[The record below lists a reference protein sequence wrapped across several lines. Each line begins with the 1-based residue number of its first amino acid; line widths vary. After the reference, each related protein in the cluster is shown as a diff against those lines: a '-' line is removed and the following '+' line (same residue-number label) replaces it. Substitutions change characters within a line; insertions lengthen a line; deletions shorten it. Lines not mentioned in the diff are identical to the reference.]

1 MEQCG
6 KETEVFSRIVGYF
19 RPLRRWNEGKAEEF
33 RQRLT
38 YDQKASGEEPSK
50 ERIAV
55 KTSA

>member
-38 YDQKASGEEPSK
+38 YDQKVAIEPTK
-50 ERIAV
+50 EGVAV
-55 KTSA
+55 KASA